1 MWLYM
6 WHTTSALRR
15 ILNIKPIFFQ
25 IDVGKLRIILI
36 SDFSL
41 RQNLYIFKPKMM
53 QTNASNR
60 YIQGINPRRG
70 IELTLSLSAFN
81 KAQIVDEADRW

>member
-1 MWLYM
+1 M

-15 ILNIKPIFFQ
+15 ILNITPNFFQ
-25 IDVGKLRIILI
+25 IYVGKLHIILI
-36 SDFSL
+36 LDFSS
-41 RQNLYIFKPKMM
+41 RQNLYIFKPKM

-81 KAQIVDEADRW
+81 KAQIVDEADCR